1 MAPSLLTVDTV
12 CSYVSAHLAGIPDAP
27 LSAGSTLTADEVQ
40 GGNLNYAF
48 AVRDASGKGVF
59 VKQAPDYI
67 KVLGPDAALTR
78 ERMRLEVQVYSEWTR
93 SPGAA
98 AYFPRVWKFDED
110 SMAFIMEL
118 LDSYELLQKHLFQ
131 GHVQEAAARSLGD
144 CMAQMHSRTHCSKIS
159 AEECQRLSKAYEN
172 RLMRDIQLEFVFSKC
187 YREDARAEHLRSDA
201 AFMSLLE
208 VVKEIYNGQNTR
220 NLAVCHGDL
229 HAGSVM
235 VGGESAAV
243 KIIDPEFAIF
253 GPPGLDVGSLLST
266 YALAYCYHSALKSTC
281 KEELLRAMQVIWETY
296 LGVMKAAGI
305 ADDLLKST
313 EEEAVAFAGC
323 EIARTALGM
332 AYERSLRIEDDV
344 VKAAAEKSAL
354 AVGVACVRQFREGIP
369 ALMDALGQFDT
380 GRPSK

>member
-1 MAPSLLTVDTV
+1 
-12 CSYVSAHLAGIPDAP
+12 
-27 LSAGSTLTADEVQ
+27 
-40 GGNLNYAF
+40 
-48 AVRDASGKGVF
+48 
-59 VKQAPDYI
+59 
-67 KVLGPDAALTR
+67 
-78 ERMRLEVQVYSEWTR
+78 
-93 SPGAA
+93 
-98 AYFPRVWKFDED
+98 
-110 SMAFIMEL
+110 
-118 LDSYELLQKHLFQ
+118 
-131 GHVQEAAARSLGD
+131 
-144 CMAQMHSRTHCSKIS
+144 
-159 AEECQRLSKAYEN
+159 
-172 RLMRDIQLEFVFSKC
+172 FVFSKC

-354 AVGVACVRQFREGIP
+354 AVGVACVR
-369 ALMDALGQFDT
+369 
-380 GRPSK
+380 